1 MFELTSQTKAMLLLT
16 VMLSSSKGQ
25 AVCPGAVKGAVLV
38 TGGSLVTEEFH
49 TAVRPRECVSTLRT

>member
-1 MFELTSQTKAMLLLT
+1 MLLLT